1 MSLVFY
7 DTETTG
13 TKTFYDQVLQFAAI
27 QTDEELNEIDRFE
40 IRCRLL
46 PHVVPA
52 PGAMLVTGVNVSQLT
67 NPSLPSHYEMVRA
80 IREKLLSWSPTL
92 FIGWNSIKFDE
103 DLIRQA
109 LYKTLHNPY
118 LTNSTGNSRSDAMR
132 ILQACS
138 IFAPDALVFP
148 IGDAGKQVFKLDVIA
163 PANGF
168 AHDRA
173 HDAVGDVEATIFL
186 CRLLQEK
193 APQIW
198 SSFMRFSKKASVVD
212 FINDERIFCLSEYYY
227 GKPYSYIVTT
237 IGNNRQNPAEWY
249 VYDLSIAPESLLSL
263 SESQLAERLTQSPK
277 PLRRVKSNAAPMLFS
292 AEEAPDICKGRE
304 HSMEELERRAT
315 VLQENQ
321 DFCKRLIS
329 AMESKMEEYPPS
341 IHIES
346 QIYDGFIEKPDEKLM
361 DAFHD
366 AEWSERYSIVEK
378 FKDSRLRRIGRQLIY
393 LERPELLDTAICLE
407 CELDTARRLL
417 GHGDDIQWLTLPQAL
432 SEYEG
437 ILADSSGMQ
446 LERLRGH
453 KIYLQKRH
461 QHALS
466 KLA

>member
-148 IGDAGKQVFKLDVIA
+148 IGDGQWI
-163 PANGF
+163 
-168 AHDRA
+168 RA
-173 HDAVGDVEATIFL
+173 
-186 CRLLQEK
+186 
-193 APQIW
+193 
-198 SSFMRFSKKASVVD
+198 
-212 FINDERIFCLSEYYY
+212 
-227 GKPYSYIVTT
+227 
-237 IGNNRQNPAEWY
+237 
-249 VYDLSIAPESLLSL
+249 
-263 SESQLAERLTQSPK
+263 
-277 PLRRVKSNAAPMLFS
+277 
-292 AEEAPDICKGRE
+292 
-304 HSMEELERRAT
+304 
-315 VLQENQ
+315 
-321 DFCKRLIS
+321 
-329 AMESKMEEYPPS
+329 
-341 IHIES
+341 
-346 QIYDGFIEKPDEKLM
+346 
-361 DAFHD
+361 
-366 AEWSERYSIVEK
+366 
-378 FKDSRLRRIGRQLIY
+378 
-393 LERPELLDTAICLE
+393 
-407 CELDTARRLL
+407 
-417 GHGDDIQWLTLPQAL
+417 
-432 SEYEG
+432 
-437 ILADSSGMQ
+437 
-446 LERLRGH
+446 
-453 KIYLQKRH
+453 
-461 QHALS
+461 
-466 KLA
+466 